1 MVVYNKNE
9 NINFFFVKE
18 GAMELFDLLKE
29 CYGENEP
36 ILLSEVQVA
45 GMTDANLRQQIKK
58 LTDEGK
64 LKRYST

>member
-1 MVVYNKNE
+1 
-9 NINFFFVKE
+9 
-18 GAMELFDLLKE
+18 MELFDFLKD

-58 LTDEGK
+58 LTDE
-64 LKRYST
+64 